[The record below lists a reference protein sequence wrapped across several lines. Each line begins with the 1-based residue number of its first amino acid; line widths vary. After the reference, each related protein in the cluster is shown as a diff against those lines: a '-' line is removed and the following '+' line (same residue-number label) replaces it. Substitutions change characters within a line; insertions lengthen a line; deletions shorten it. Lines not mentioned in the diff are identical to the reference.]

1 MSERVNAKA
10 ENCPL
15 CCQSA
20 CVFEAKM
27 QRKQPTMGADNARR
41 IIKLPEAAWPLVK
54 LPRKAIAPRSSPEV
68 V

>member
-10 ENCPL
+10 VNYPL

-27 QRKQPTMGADNARR
+27 QRKQLTMGADNARQ
-41 IIKLPEAAWPLVK
+41 ITKLPEAPWPLVEF
-54 LPRKAIAPRSSPEV
+54 PRKAIAPRSST
-68 V
+68 